1 MNRTV
6 TSPLSGTTLYLHTNL
21 APTGIMSDLSA
32 DPTTPA
38 YVYTSSSVGALSAQN
53 AAAVTGYVAV
63 ENLLLDSVGVARGE
77 YVL

>member
-1 MNRTV
+1 MDRTV

-21 APTGIMSDLSA
+21 SGSGIMSDLSA

-38 YVYTSSSVGALSAQN
+38 YHYSDSSVGALTTEQ

-63 ENLLLDSVGVARGE
+63 ENLLLDAVGVARGE
-77 YVL
+77 YIL

>member
-1 MNRTV
+1 MDRTT

-21 APTGIMSDLSA
+21 SGSGIMSDLSA

-38 YVYTSSSVGALSAQN
+38 YYYNDSSSGALTSGQ

-63 ENLLLDSVGVARGE
+63 ENLLLDSVGVARGD